1 MAVALPEISTPRP
14 PARVGHYAREVFR
27 YPVIPVA
34 VLVIVLLIPALAANW
49 LAPYDPLKGDM
60 TNRFAEPSAQ
70 HWFGTDDIGRDV
82 LSRVMHGARVS
93 LLVASVAILISGLI
107 GTSFGIVS
115 AYYGG
120 WADNLMMRLVDISLS
135 LPIIVVAIV
144 VAAMAGPSMKI
155 LIAVLVL
162 SQWSRY
168 ARLVRGEA
176 LTIRAQ
182 DYISRARV
190 AGASNFRI
198 MLRYIFPN
206 IVNTIVVLATLQ
218 VGFVIVLE
226 ATLSFLGA
234 GISRP
239 TPAWGVMVAD
249 GRSFVTDAWWLSL
262 LPRAGHPAHGS
273 VDEPAGGLAA
283 RQAGPEAAEPVAI
296 PAPTSVSPQSIE
308 VVRPSTGAGAVHASA
323 PSFALRATATTAGPD
338 TTLLPRR
345 PLTR

>member
-1 MAVALPEISTPRP
+1 MAVALPEISSPRP
-14 PARVGHYAREVFR
+14 PARIGHYVKEAFR
-27 YPVIPVA
+27 YPIIPVA
-34 VLVIVLLIPALAANW
+34 VLVIVLIIPALAADL
-49 LAPYDPLKGDM
+49 LAPYDPEKGSL

-70 HWFGTDDIGRDV
+70 HWFGTDEIGRDI
-82 LSRVMHGARVS
+82 LSRVMHGARIS
-93 LLVASVAILISGLI
+93 LLVAAVAILISGLI

-115 AYYGG
+115 AFYGG
-120 WADNLMMRLVDISLS
+120 WADNIMMRLVDISLS

-144 VAAMAGPSMKI
+144 VAAMAGPSIEI

-249 GRSFVTDAWWLSL
+249 GRSFVTDAWWLSFF
-262 LPRAGHPAHGS
+262 P
-273 VDEPAGGLAA
+273 GLAILLTVLSMNLL
-283 RQAGPEAAEPVAI
+283 GDW
-296 PAPTSVSPQSIE
+296 
-308 VVRPSTGAGAVHASA
+308 
-323 PSFALRATATTAGPD
+323 LRDKLDPKQRN
-338 TTLLPRR
+338 L
-345 PLTR
+345 

>member
-1 MAVALPEISTPRP
+1 MALELSRVRPLSPSAIIGALGGVRRFPII
-14 PARVGHYAREVFR
+14 
-27 YPVIPVA
+27 PVIILLA
-34 VLVIVLLIPALAANW
+34 VLIIPSILPALV
-49 LAPYDPLKGDM
+49 APYEPLQGDM
-60 TNRFAEPSAQ
+60 RDRLSPPSAE
-70 HWFGTDDIGRDV
+70 HLFGTDKIGRDV
-82 LSRVMHGARVS
+82 LSRVIYGARVS
-93 LLVASVAILISGLI
+93 MMVAGVAILVSGLI
-107 GTSFGIVS
+107 GTVFGIVS

-120 WADNLMMRLVDISLS
+120 WWDNLLMRLVDISLS

-168 ARLVRGEA
+168 ALMVRGET

-190 AGASNFRI
+190 AGASNVRI

-239 TPAWGVMVAD
+239 TPAWGLMVAD
-249 GRSFVTDAWWLSL
+249 GREFVVDAWWVSFF
-262 LPRAGHPAHGS
+262 P
-273 VDEPAGGLAA
+273 GLAILLTVLSMNLL
-283 RQAGPEAAEPVAI
+283 GDW
-296 PAPTSVSPQSIE
+296 
-308 VVRPSTGAGAVHASA
+308 
-323 PSFALRATATTAGPD
+323 LRDRLDPKQ
-338 TTLLPRR
+338 RNV
-345 PLTR
+345 

>member
-1 MAVALPEISTPRP
+1 MAVALPELSSPRP
-14 PARVGHYAREVFR
+14 PSRMGHYAREVFR

-34 VLVIVLLIPALAANW
+34 VLVIVLLIPALGADW
-49 LAPYDPLKGDM
+49 IAPYDPLKGDM
-60 TNRFAEPSAQ
+60 KNRFAEPSAQ

-82 LSRVMHGARVS
+82 LSRAMHGARVS
-93 LLVASVAILISGLI
+93 LLVASVAILISGII

-115 AYYGG
+115 AFYGG

-144 VAAMAGPSMKI
+144 IAAMAGPSMKI

-249 GRSFVTDAWWLSL
+249 GRSFVTDAWWLSFF
-262 LPRAGHPAHGS
+262 P
-273 VDEPAGGLAA
+273 GLAILLTVLSMNLL
-283 RQAGPEAAEPVAI
+283 GDW
-296 PAPTSVSPQSIE
+296 
-308 VVRPSTGAGAVHASA
+308 
-323 PSFALRATATTAGPD
+323 LRDKLDPKQRN
-338 TTLLPRR
+338 L
-345 PLTR
+345 

>member
-1 MAVALPEISTPRP
+1 MAVELTRVRPLSPSGIVGAL
-14 PARVGHYAREVFR
+14 VEVRR
-27 YPVIPVA
+27 YPVIPIIILLA
-34 VLVIVLLIPALAANW
+34 VLVIPSILPALV
-49 LAPYDPLKGDM
+49 APYEPLQGDM
-60 TNRFAEPSAQ
+60 RNRLSPPSAE
-70 HWFGTDDIGRDV
+70 HLFGTDKIGRDV
-82 LSRVMHGARVS
+82 LSRVVYGARVS
-93 LLVASVAILISGLI
+93 MMVAGVAIVVSGLI
-107 GTSFGIVS
+107 GTVFGIVS

-120 WADNLMMRLVDISLS
+120 WWDNLLMRLVDISLS

-168 ARLVRGEA
+168 ARLVRAET

-182 DYISRARV
+182 DYIARARV
-190 AGASNFRI
+190 SGASNQRI

-239 TPAWGVMVAD
+239 TPAWGLMVAD
-249 GRSFVTDAWWLSL
+249 GREFVVDAWWVSFF
-262 LPRAGHPAHGS
+262 P
-273 VDEPAGGLAA
+273 GLAILLTVLSMNLL
-283 RQAGPEAAEPVAI
+283 GDW
-296 PAPTSVSPQSIE
+296 
-308 VVRPSTGAGAVHASA
+308 
-323 PSFALRATATTAGPD
+323 LRDKLDPKQ
-338 TTLLPRR
+338 RNV
-345 PLTR
+345 

>member
-1 MAVALPEISTPRP
+1 LPGIGT
-14 PARVGHYAREVFR
+14 VVREVSR

-34 VLVIVLLIPALAANW
+34 VLLVVLIIPSILAAW
-49 LAPYDPLKGDM
+49 VAPYEPLAGDI
-60 TNRFAEPSAQ
+60 TNRLAEPSSE
-70 HWFGTDDIGRDV
+70 HWFGTDKIGRDV
-82 LSRVMHGARVS
+82 LSRVIYGARVS
-93 LLVASVAILISGLI
+93 VVVAGVAIAISGLI
-107 GTSFGIVS
+107 GTSFGIIS
-115 AYYGG
+115 AFYGG
-120 WADNLMMRLVDISLS
+120 WADNVMMRLVDISLS

-168 ARLVRGEA
+168 ARLVRGET

-190 AGASNFRI
+190 SGASNPRI

-239 TPAWGVMVAD
+239 TPAWGLMVAD
-249 GRSFVTDAWWLSL
+249 GREFVTDAWWVSFF
-262 LPRAGHPAHGS
+262 P
-273 VDEPAGGLAA
+273 GLAILLTVLSMNLL
-283 RQAGPEAAEPVAI
+283 GDW
-296 PAPTSVSPQSIE
+296 
-308 VVRPSTGAGAVHASA
+308 
-323 PSFALRATATTAGPD
+323 LRDRLDPKQ
-338 TTLLPRR
+338 RNV
-345 PLTR
+345 

>member
-1 MAVALPEISTPRP
+1 MAVELSRVRPLSPSGIVGAL
-14 PARVGHYAREVFR
+14 VEVRR
-27 YPVIPVA
+27 YPVIPIIILLA
-34 VLVIVLLIPALAANW
+34 VLVIPSILPALV
-49 LAPYDPLKGDM
+49 APYEPLQGDM
-60 TNRFAEPSAQ
+60 RNRLSPPSAE
-70 HWFGTDDIGRDV
+70 HLFGTDKIGRDV
-82 LSRVMHGARVS
+82 LSRVVYGARVS
-93 LLVASVAILISGLI
+93 MMVAGVAILVSGLI
-107 GTSFGIVS
+107 GTVFGIVS

-120 WADNLMMRLVDISLS
+120 WWDNLLMRLVDISLS

-168 ARLVRGEA
+168 ARLVRAET

-182 DYISRARV
+182 DYIARARV
-190 AGASNFRI
+190 SGASNQRI

-239 TPAWGVMVAD
+239 TPAWGLMVAD
-249 GRSFVTDAWWLSL
+249 GREFVVDAWWVSFF
-262 LPRAGHPAHGS
+262 P
-273 VDEPAGGLAA
+273 GLAILLTVLSMNLL
-283 RQAGPEAAEPVAI
+283 GDW
-296 PAPTSVSPQSIE
+296 
-308 VVRPSTGAGAVHASA
+308 
-323 PSFALRATATTAGPD
+323 LRDKLDPKQ
-338 TTLLPRR
+338 RNV
-345 PLTR
+345 

>member
-1 MAVALPEISTPRP
+1 MALALSRVRP
-14 PARVGHYAREVFR
+14 LSPSGIVGALREVRR
-27 YPVIPVA
+27 YPIIPIIILLV
-34 VLVIVLLIPALAANW
+34 VLVIPSILPALV
-49 LAPYDPLKGDM
+49 APYEPLQGDM
-60 TNRFAEPSAQ
+60 RNRLSPPSAE
-70 HWFGTDDIGRDV
+70 HLLGTDKIGRDV
-82 LSRVMHGARVS
+82 LSRVVYGARVS
-93 LLVASVAILISGLI
+93 MMVAGVAILVSGLI
-107 GTSFGIVS
+107 GTVFGIVS

-120 WADNLMMRLVDISLS
+120 WWDNLLMRLVDISLS

-168 ARLVRGEA
+168 ARLVRAET

-182 DYISRARV
+182 DYIARARV
-190 AGASNFRI
+190 SGASNQRI

-239 TPAWGVMVAD
+239 TPAWGLMVAD
-249 GRSFVTDAWWLSL
+249 GREFVVDAWWVSFF
-262 LPRAGHPAHGS
+262 P
-273 VDEPAGGLAA
+273 GLAILLTVLSMNLL
-283 RQAGPEAAEPVAI
+283 GDW
-296 PAPTSVSPQSIE
+296 
-308 VVRPSTGAGAVHASA
+308 
-323 PSFALRATATTAGPD
+323 LRDKLDPKQ
-338 TTLLPRR
+338 RNV
-345 PLTR
+345 

>member
-1 MAVALPEISTPRP
+1 MALELSRARPLSPSGIVGAL
-14 PARVGHYAREVFR
+14 AEVRR
-27 YPVIPVA
+27 YPVIPIIILLA
-34 VLVIVLLIPALAANW
+34 VLVIPSILPALV
-49 LAPYDPLKGDM
+49 APYEPLQGDM
-60 TNRFAEPSAQ
+60 RNRLSPPSAE
-70 HWFGTDDIGRDV
+70 HLFGTDKIGRDV
-82 LSRVMHGARVS
+82 LSRVVYGARVS
-93 LLVASVAILISGLI
+93 MMVAGVAILVSGLI
-107 GTSFGIVS
+107 GTVFGIVS

-120 WADNLMMRLVDISLS
+120 WWDNLLMRLVDISLS

-168 ARLVRGEA
+168 ARLVRAET

-182 DYISRARV
+182 DYIARARV
-190 AGASNFRI
+190 SGASNQRI

-239 TPAWGVMVAD
+239 TPAWGLMVAD
-249 GRSFVTDAWWLSL
+249 GREFVVDAWWVSFF
-262 LPRAGHPAHGS
+262 P
-273 VDEPAGGLAA
+273 GLAILLTVLSMNLL
-283 RQAGPEAAEPVAI
+283 GDW
-296 PAPTSVSPQSIE
+296 
-308 VVRPSTGAGAVHASA
+308 
-323 PSFALRATATTAGPD
+323 LRDKLDPKQ
-338 TTLLPRR
+338 RNV
-345 PLTR
+345 

>member
-162 SQWSRY
+162 SQWSSLC
-168 ARLVRGEA
+168 AAG
-176 LTIRAQ
+176 
-182 DYISRARV
+182 SRR
-190 AGASNFRI
+190 S
-198 MLRYIFPN
+198 
-206 IVNTIVVLATLQ
+206 
-218 VGFVIVLE
+218 
-226 ATLSFLGA
+226 
-234 GISRP
+234 
-239 TPAWGVMVAD
+239 AD
-249 GRSFVTDAWWLSL
+249 
-262 LPRAGHPAHGS
+262 H
-273 VDEPAGGLAA
+273 
-283 RQAGPEAAEPVAI
+283 
-296 PAPTSVSPQSIE
+296 
-308 VVRPSTGAGAVHASA
+308 TGAGLHLPGPGWPEHPTSGSCSA
-323 PSFALRATATTAGPD
+323 TSSRTS
-338 TTLLPRR
+338 
-345 PLTR
+345 

>member
-1 MAVALPEISTPRP
+1 M
-14 PARVGHYAREVFR
+14 GEVRR
-27 YPVIPVA
+27 YPVIPVIILLA
-34 VLVIVLLIPALAANW
+34 VLVIPSILPALV
-49 LAPYDPLKGDM
+49 APYAPLQGDM
-60 TNRFAEPSAQ
+60 RNRLSPPSRE
-70 HWFGTDDIGRDV
+70 HIFGTDKIGRDV
-82 LSRVMHGARVS
+82 LSRVVYGARVS
-93 LLVASVAILISGLI
+93 MMVAGVAIVVSGLI
-107 GTSFGIVS
+107 GTVFGIVS

-120 WADNLMMRLVDISLS
+120 WLDNLLMRLVDISLS

-168 ARLVRGEA
+168 ARLVRGET

-190 AGASNFRI
+190 AGASNPRI

-239 TPAWGVMVAD
+239 TPAWGLMVAD
-249 GRSFVTDAWWLSL
+249 GREFVVDAWWVSFF
-262 LPRAGHPAHGS
+262 P
-273 VDEPAGGLAA
+273 GLAILLTVLSMNLL
-283 RQAGPEAAEPVAI
+283 GDW
-296 PAPTSVSPQSIE
+296 
-308 VVRPSTGAGAVHASA
+308 
-323 PSFALRATATTAGPD
+323 LRDRLDPK
-338 TTLLPRR
+338 LVNV
-345 PLTR
+345 

>member
-1 MAVALPEISTPRP
+1 
-14 PARVGHYAREVFR
+14 
-27 YPVIPVA
+27 VIP
-34 VLVIVLLIPALAANW
+34 VIVLLVVLIVPSILPALI
-49 LAPYDPLKGDM
+49 APYEPLAGDI
-60 TNRFAEPSAQ
+60 TNRLAAPSTE
-70 HWFGTDDIGRDV
+70 HWFGTDKIGRDI
-82 LSRVMHGARVS
+82 LTRVIYGARVS
-93 LLVASVAILISGLI
+93 VIVAGVAIAISGLI
-107 GTSFGIVS
+107 GTAFGIIS
-115 AYYGG
+115 AFYGG
-120 WADNLMMRLVDISLS
+120 WWDNVMMRLVDISLS

-168 ARLVRGEA
+168 ARLVRGET

-190 AGASNFRI
+190 AGASNPRI

-239 TPAWGVMVAD
+239 TPAWGLMVAD
-249 GRSFVTDAWWLSL
+249 GRDL
-262 LPRAGHPAHGS
+262 
-273 VDEPAGGLAA
+273 
-283 RQAGPEAAEPVAI
+283 I
-296 PAPTSVSPQSIE
+296 
-308 VVRPSTGAGAVHASA
+308 
-323 PSFALRATATTAGPD
+323 ATTSGWWVSFFPGL
-338 TTLLPRR
+338 TIMLVVLSMNLLGDWLRDKLDPRQR
-345 PLTR
+345 QV

>member
-1 MAVALPEISTPRP
+1 MALELSRARPLSPSGIVGAL
-14 PARVGHYAREVFR
+14 GEVRR
-27 YPVIPVA
+27 YPVIPIIILLA
-34 VLVIVLLIPALAANW
+34 VLVIPSILPALV
-49 LAPYDPLKGDM
+49 APYEPLQGDM
-60 TNRFAEPSAQ
+60 RNRLSPPSAE
-70 HWFGTDDIGRDV
+70 HLFGTDKIGRDV
-82 LSRVMHGARVS
+82 LSRVVYGARVS
-93 LLVASVAILISGLI
+93 MMVAGVAIVVSGLI
-107 GTSFGIVS
+107 GTVFGIVS

-120 WADNLMMRLVDISLS
+120 WWDNLLMRLVDISLS

-168 ARLVRGEA
+168 ARLVRAET

-182 DYISRARV
+182 DYIARARV
-190 AGASNFRI
+190 SGASNQRI

-239 TPAWGVMVAD
+239 TPAWGLMVAD
-249 GRSFVTDAWWLSL
+249 GREFVVDAWWVSFF
-262 LPRAGHPAHGS
+262 P
-273 VDEPAGGLAA
+273 GLAILLTVLSMNLL
-283 RQAGPEAAEPVAI
+283 GDW
-296 PAPTSVSPQSIE
+296 
-308 VVRPSTGAGAVHASA
+308 
-323 PSFALRATATTAGPD
+323 LRDKLDPKQ
-338 TTLLPRR
+338 RNV
-345 PLTR
+345 

>member
-1 MAVALPEISTPRP
+1 MAVELSRVRPLSPSGIVGAL
-14 PARVGHYAREVFR
+14 VEVRR
-27 YPVIPVA
+27 YPVIPIIILLA
-34 VLVIVLLIPALAANW
+34 VLVIPSILPALV
-49 LAPYDPLKGDM
+49 APYEPLQGDM
-60 TNRFAEPSAQ
+60 RDRLSPPSAE
-70 HWFGTDDIGRDV
+70 HLFGTDKIGRDV
-82 LSRVMHGARVS
+82 LSRVVYGARVS
-93 LLVASVAILISGLI
+93 MMVAGVAILVSGLI
-107 GTSFGIVS
+107 GTVFGIVS

-120 WADNLMMRLVDISLS
+120 WWDNLLMRLVDISLS

-168 ARLVRGEA
+168 ARLVRAET

-182 DYISRARV
+182 DYIARARV
-190 AGASNFRI
+190 SGASNQRI

-239 TPAWGVMVAD
+239 TPAWGLMVAD
-249 GRSFVTDAWWLSL
+249 GREFVVDAWWVSFF
-262 LPRAGHPAHGS
+262 P
-273 VDEPAGGLAA
+273 GLAILLTVLSMNLL
-283 RQAGPEAAEPVAI
+283 GDW
-296 PAPTSVSPQSIE
+296 
-308 VVRPSTGAGAVHASA
+308 
-323 PSFALRATATTAGPD
+323 LRDKLDPKQ
-338 TTLLPRR
+338 RNV
-345 PLTR
+345 

>member
-1 MAVALPEISTPRP
+1 ME
-14 PARVGHYAREVFR
+14 PACHCWS
-27 YPVIPVA
+27 
-34 VLVIVLLIPALAANW
+34 PA
-49 LAPYDPLKGDM
+49 
-60 TNRFAEPSAQ
+60 
-70 HWFGTDDIGRDV
+70 
-82 LSRVMHGARVS
+82 
-93 LLVASVAILISGLI
+93 VAILISGII

-115 AYYGG
+115 AFYGG

-155 LIAVLVL
+155 LIAILVL

-249 GRSFVTDAWWLSL
+249 GRSFVTDAWWLSFF
-262 LPRAGHPAHGS
+262 P
-273 VDEPAGGLAA
+273 GLAILLTVLSMNLL
-283 RQAGPEAAEPVAI
+283 GDW
-296 PAPTSVSPQSIE
+296 
-308 VVRPSTGAGAVHASA
+308 
-323 PSFALRATATTAGPD
+323 LRDKLDPKQRN
-338 TTLLPRR
+338 L
-345 PLTR
+345 

>member
-1 MAVALPEISTPRP
+1 MAVALPELSSPRP
-14 PARVGHYAREVFR
+14 PSRIGHYAREVFR
-27 YPVIPVA
+27 YPVIPLA
-34 VLVIVLLIPALAANW
+34 VLVIVLLIPALGADW
-49 LAPYDPLKGDM
+49 IAPYDPLKGDM
-60 TNRFAEPSAQ
+60 KNRFAEPSAQ

-82 LSRVMHGARVS
+82 LSRAMHGARVS
-93 LLVASVAILISGLI
+93 LLVASVAILISGII

-115 AYYGG
+115 AFYGG

-144 VAAMAGPSMKI
+144 IAAMAGPSMKI

-176 LTIRAQ
+176 LTIGRRTT
-182 DYISRARV
+182 SPGPGLPERPTS
-190 AGASNFRI
+190 GSCF
-198 MLRYIFPN
+198 RYIFPN

-249 GRSFVTDAWWLSL
+249 GRSFVTDAWWLSFF
-262 LPRAGHPAHGS
+262 P
-273 VDEPAGGLAA
+273 GLAILLTVLSMNLL
-283 RQAGPEAAEPVAI
+283 GDW
-296 PAPTSVSPQSIE
+296 
-308 VVRPSTGAGAVHASA
+308 
-323 PSFALRATATTAGPD
+323 LRDKLDPKQRN
-338 TTLLPRR
+338 L
-345 PLTR
+345 

>member
-1 MAVALPEISTPRP
+1 MAVELSRVRPLSPSGIVGAL
-14 PARVGHYAREVFR
+14 VEVRR
-27 YPVIPVA
+27 YPVIPIIILLA
-34 VLVIVLLIPALAANW
+34 VLVIPSILPALV
-49 LAPYDPLKGDM
+49 APYEPLQGDM
-60 TNRFAEPSAQ
+60 RDRLSPPSAE
-70 HWFGTDDIGRDV
+70 HLFGTDKIGRDV
-82 LSRVMHGARVS
+82 LSRIVYGARVS
-93 LLVASVAILISGLI
+93 MMVAGVAILVSGLI
-107 GTSFGIVS
+107 GTVFGIVS

-120 WADNLMMRLVDISLS
+120 WWDNLLMRLVDISLS

-168 ARLVRGEA
+168 ARLVRAET

-182 DYISRARV
+182 DYIARARV
-190 AGASNFRI
+190 SGASNQRI

-239 TPAWGVMVAD
+239 TPAWGLMVAD
-249 GRSFVTDAWWLSL
+249 GREFVVDAWWVSFF
-262 LPRAGHPAHGS
+262 P
-273 VDEPAGGLAA
+273 GLAILLTVLSMNLL
-283 RQAGPEAAEPVAI
+283 GDW
-296 PAPTSVSPQSIE
+296 
-308 VVRPSTGAGAVHASA
+308 
-323 PSFALRATATTAGPD
+323 LRDKLDPKQ
-338 TTLLPRR
+338 RNV
-345 PLTR
+345 

>member
-1 MAVALPEISTPRP
+1 MAVELSRVRPLSPSGIVGAL
-14 PARVGHYAREVFR
+14 VEVRR
-27 YPVIPVA
+27 YPVIPIIILLA
-34 VLVIVLLIPALAANW
+34 VLVIPSILPALV
-49 LAPYDPLKGDM
+49 APYEPLQGDM
-60 TNRFAEPSAQ
+60 RNRLSPPSAE
-70 HWFGTDDIGRDV
+70 HLFGTDKIGRDV
-82 LSRVMHGARVS
+82 LSRVVYGARVS
-93 LLVASVAILISGLI
+93 MMVAGVAIVVSGLI
-107 GTSFGIVS
+107 GTVFGIVS

-120 WADNLMMRLVDISLS
+120 WWDNLLMRLVDISLS

-168 ARLVRGEA
+168 ARLVRAET

-182 DYISRARV
+182 DYIARARV
-190 AGASNFRI
+190 SGASNQRI

-239 TPAWGVMVAD
+239 TPAWGLMVAD
-249 GRSFVTDAWWLSL
+249 GREFVVDAWWVSFF
-262 LPRAGHPAHGS
+262 P
-273 VDEPAGGLAA
+273 GLAILLTVLSMNLL
-283 RQAGPEAAEPVAI
+283 GDW
-296 PAPTSVSPQSIE
+296 
-308 VVRPSTGAGAVHASA
+308 
-323 PSFALRATATTAGPD
+323 LRDKLDPKQ
-338 TTLLPRR
+338 RNV
-345 PLTR
+345 

>member
-1 MAVALPEISTPRP
+1 MAVALPELSRPSP
-14 PARVGHYAREVFR
+14 PARIGHYVREAFR
-27 YPVIPVA
+27 YPIIPVA
-34 VLVIVLLIPALAANW
+34 VLVIVLIIPALAADW
-49 LAPYDPLKGDM
+49 VAPYDPEKGSL

-70 HWFGTDDIGRDV
+70 HWFGTDEIGRDI
-82 LSRVMHGARVS
+82 LSRVMHGARIS
-93 LLVASVAILISGLI
+93 LLVAAVAILISGLI

-115 AYYGG
+115 AFYGG
-120 WADNLMMRLVDISLS
+120 WVDNLMMRLVDISLS

-144 VAAMAGPSMKI
+144 VAAMAGPSIEI

-206 IVNTIVVLATLQ
+206 IFNTIVVLATLQ

-249 GRSFVTDAWWLSL
+249 GRSFVTDAWWLSFF
-262 LPRAGHPAHGS
+262 P
-273 VDEPAGGLAA
+273 GLAILLTVLSMNLL
-283 RQAGPEAAEPVAI
+283 GDW
-296 PAPTSVSPQSIE
+296 
-308 VVRPSTGAGAVHASA
+308 
-323 PSFALRATATTAGPD
+323 LRDKLDPKQRN
-338 TTLLPRR
+338 L
-345 PLTR
+345 

>member
-1 MAVALPEISTPRP
+1 MAVALPGPRP
-14 PARVGHYAREVFR
+14 RQLPGIGTVVREVSR

-34 VLVIVLLIPALAANW
+34 VLLVVLIIPSVLAAW
-49 LAPYDPLKGDM
+49 VAPYEPLAGDI
-60 TNRFAEPSAQ
+60 TNRLAEPSSE
-70 HWFGTDDIGRDV
+70 HWFGTDKIGRDV
-82 LSRVMHGARVS
+82 LSRVIYGARVS
-93 LLVASVAILISGLI
+93 VVVAGVAIAISGLI
-107 GTSFGIVS
+107 GTSFGIIS
-115 AYYGG
+115 AFYGG
-120 WADNLMMRLVDISLS
+120 WADNVMMRLVDISLS

-168 ARLVRGEA
+168 ARLVRGET

-190 AGASNFRI
+190 SGASNPRI

-239 TPAWGVMVAD
+239 TPAWGLMVAD
-249 GRSFVTDAWWLSL
+249 GREFVTDAWWVSFF
-262 LPRAGHPAHGS
+262 P
-273 VDEPAGGLAA
+273 GLAILLTVLSMNLL
-283 RQAGPEAAEPVAI
+283 GDW
-296 PAPTSVSPQSIE
+296 
-308 VVRPSTGAGAVHASA
+308 
-323 PSFALRATATTAGPD
+323 LRDKLDPKQRN
-338 TTLLPRR
+338 L
-345 PLTR
+345 